1 MNRAL
6 LFILVSCWLPGCSPL
21 SKSSLNKRFEATEE
35 KFKDHTGFVLYDLAK
50 KKTIF
55 EYNSQKYFTPASNT
69 KIFTLYASLKL
80 LGDSVPALHY
90 VETPDSMIIWGTG
103 DPSFLYKNV
112 FQNNRTYDFLSAVK
126 QPLYLSTS
134 NFYTSNLGPGWS
146 WDDYNS
152 YYSAERSPF
161 PVYGDIF
168 SVKLA
173 GDSLHVYPEYFAR
186 HYRKGPSRPR
196 RRVER
201 ELYSNDFVFSPD
213 DTLASG
219 RKEWDLP
226 MKIDQ
231 QLIVEMLAD
240 TINKFVTPISKALP
254 ANTKT
259 LYSVPVDSLYRV
271 LMQDSDNFIAEQ
283 LLLMCADVLS
293 DSLMGEIAID
303 YMKEN
308 FLGDLPDEPEWVD
321 GSGLSRYNLFTPRSV
336 AQMWIKIAEII
347 PTERLYPLLATG
359 GLKGTIRNWYKADK
373 PFIFGKTGSLSNNHC
388 LSGFLV
394 TRSGKTL
401 VFSFM
406 NNNFVVSGNAIRRE
420 MQDIL
425 KIIYERY

>member
-1 MNRAL
+1 MIRAL
-6 LFILVSCWLPGCSPL
+6 SVILVATLLCGCSPL
-21 SKSSLNKRFEATEE
+21 SKTSLTRRFTATEN

-50 KKTIF
+50 EKTVF
-55 EYNSQKYFTPASNT
+55 EFNSHKYFTPASNT
-69 KIFTLYASLKL
+69 KIFTLYASLNL

-90 VETPDSMIIWGTG
+90 VESDDSLIVWGTG
-103 DPSFLYKNV
+103 DPSLLYKNV
-112 FQNNRTYDFLSAVK
+112 YQNDRIYNFLSGVK

-168 SVKLA
+168 SAELV
-173 GDSLHVYPEYFAR
+173 GDSLHVYPQYFGR
-186 HYRKGPSRPR
+186 YYRRGPASAQR
-196 RRVER
+196 RIER
-201 ELYSNDFVFSPD
+201 ELYSNDFVFYPD
-213 DTLASG
+213 DSLAFG
-219 RKEWDLP
+219 RKKWDLP

-231 QLIVEMLAD
+231 QVIVEMLAD
-240 TINKFVTPISKALP
+240 TINKFVTPISKPLP
-254 ANTKT
+254 ANAKT

-293 DSLMGEIAID
+293 DSLIGEIAID

-308 FLGDLPDEPEWVD
+308 FLGDLADEPEWVD
-321 GSGLSRYNLFTPRSV
+321 GSGLSRYNLFTPRSI
-336 AQMWIKIAEII
+336 AQMWIKIAEIV
-347 PTERLYPLLATG
+347 PKERLYPLLATG

-394 TRSGKTL
+394 SRSGKTL

-406 NNNFVVSGNAIRRE
+406 NNNFVAPGNSIRRE
-420 MQDIL
+420 MEEIL
-425 KIIYERY
+425 KTIYERY